1 MYNDES
7 GWMMKD
13 NFFFYHVCY
22 WIDANVEWLIELEL
36 ERSNLKN
43 KDLLLLLFGR
53 NKPLKPKALH
63 V

>member
-1 MYNDES
+1 
-7 GWMMKD
+7 MMKT
-13 NFFFYHVCY
+13 NYFHHVCY

-36 ERSNLKN
+36 ESKNLKIRTYS
-43 KDLLLLLFGR
+43 LLLFGK